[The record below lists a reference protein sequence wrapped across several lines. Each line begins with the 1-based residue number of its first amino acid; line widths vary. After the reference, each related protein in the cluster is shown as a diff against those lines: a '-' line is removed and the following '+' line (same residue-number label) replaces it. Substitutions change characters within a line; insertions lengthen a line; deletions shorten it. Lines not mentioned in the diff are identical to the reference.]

1 MLENV
6 RLLLL
11 FPSPVPIHT
20 SLNYNNFIFGA
31 AELSHYIGP
40 DPLNYASHHYI
51 SLSSKKVYVDVI
63 KRFVC
68 FCPVMMVLG
77 PLLISE
83 YNT

>member
-1 MLENV
+1 MISALMLENV

-51 SLSSKKVYVDVI
+51 SLFKEGL
-63 KRFVC
+63 C
-68 FCPVMMVLG
+68 
-77 PLLISE
+77 
-83 YNT
+83 